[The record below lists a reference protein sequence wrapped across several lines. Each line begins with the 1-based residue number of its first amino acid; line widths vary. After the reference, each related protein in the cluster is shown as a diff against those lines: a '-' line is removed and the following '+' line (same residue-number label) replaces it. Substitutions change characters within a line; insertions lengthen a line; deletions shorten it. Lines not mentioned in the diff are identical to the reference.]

1 MQLQQKQ
8 KFFFQFAFSFLKSR
22 LSFEYFQKKKMI
34 LIADLFPKLGTLKN
48 VVK

>member
-22 LSFEYFQKKKMI
+22 LSFEYLQKKKNDPHSWSI
-34 LIADLFPKLGTLKN
+34 SEIRDSEKRC
-48 VVK
+48 